1 MSTGTIPGKR
11 RRSDATPGKAGK
23 VRIDLKKMKAEK
35 VPESPLK
42 TIKDDDRE
50 VDDGYLGEDDDADDG
65 DFEEDAST
73 MKLPPAKRA
82 RTSTKPKPKPKA
94 KPKRKTYQMW
104 IKKKYGNNP
113 PPPVANIAELRRRFS
128 QAVRDGYGPVKSLP
142 VDPVEESDEESED
155 ESEDE

>member
-35 VPESPLK
+35 VPESPPK

-82 RTSTKPKPKPKA
+82 QGRAQAQDLSNVDQEEVRKQPSTTSS
-94 KPKRKTYQMW
+94 QH
-104 IKKKYGNNP
+104 
-113 PPPVANIAELRRRFS
+113 RRAPS
-128 QAVRDGYGPVKSLP
+128 PIQPGGA
-142 VDPVEESDEESED
+142 
-155 ESEDE
+155 